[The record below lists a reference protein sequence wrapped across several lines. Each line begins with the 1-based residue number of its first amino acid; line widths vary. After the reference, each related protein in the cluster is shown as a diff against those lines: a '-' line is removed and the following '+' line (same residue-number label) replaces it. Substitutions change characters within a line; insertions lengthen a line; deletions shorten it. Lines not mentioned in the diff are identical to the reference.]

1 MARQSFFERQTL
13 ARRNTAVLVLL
24 FLSAV
29 LLITLAVDLVGY
41 LLTRQLTPIPHFGAW
56 LLSEQGLLT
65 SGAVV
70 GVIATGSMVRWVD
83 LSGGGDRV
91 ARMVGARLLDPS
103 GQDSDEQRLRNIVE
117 EMSIASGVPVPDLYI
132 MDNEPGINA
141 FVAGQV
147 PSEAVMVVTHGALT
161 HLSRDELQGVVGH
174 EFSHILNGDMG
185 INVRLIAL
193 LAGILMIGQIGQF
206 LLTGSTY
213 RSSYS
218 RSRHSNRGIHLAAGL
233 ALMAIGYIGLFFGRL
248 IQSAISRQRES
259 LADASS
265 VQFTRNPEALG
276 RALHRIGQHSGYFQA
291 SHHGSDVNHMCFT
304 ETVRMRLA
312 GWLASHPPLEE
323 RIRAIDPA
331 LPARL
336 RNRER
341 DQLKPETAAEID
353 SPEAGGGFFAAV
365 TAPVQGGSAAFISQT
380 RLSDSA
386 GAVSPANGRYAKD
399 LLRRLPD
406 NVRTLART
414 RTGAVQLCHALAVQ
428 GEKPPDTPRPALDD
442 LTPDAPSLK
451 PDPDQVHAFLSV
463 LDALGPAIR
472 FPLLE
477 MAMPALRRL
486 DPEERAALTQQ
497 LHTLIRDDGR
507 VSLFELALVSFIQR
521 HLTEAGQREA
531 PVRFRRYAA
540 VQDRLAV
547 LLSLIARAATPTM
560 DEARACYTEAMAGF
574 GTGKDLPPLQ
584 ERVTLKQ
591 LMAALK
597 ALRGL
602 SPLLKPPVLDACQ
615 HCVLRDDR
623 VEQREYELI
632 RLVADQLDC
641 PMPPLPVRIDEG

>member
-1 MARQSFFERQTL
+1 MARQSFFERQSL
-13 ARRNTAVLVLL
+13 ARRNTTVLVLL

-41 LLTRQLTPIPHFGAW
+41 LLTRQVTPSPHFGTW
-56 LLSEQGLLT
+56 LLSQQGLLT
-65 SGAVV
+65 SGVAI
-70 GVIATGSMVRWVD
+70 GVIAIGSLVRWID
-83 LSGGGDRV
+83 LASGGDRV

-103 GQDSDEQRLRNIVE
+103 SQDGDEQRLRNIVE
-117 EMSIASGVPVPDLYI
+117 EMSIASGVPVPDLYV

-147 PSEAVMVVTHGALT
+147 PSEAIMVVTHGALT
-161 HLSRDELQGVVGH
+161 HLSRDELQGVIGH

-206 LLTGSTY
+206 LLAGSAH
-213 RSSYS
+213 RSAF
-218 RSRHSNRGIHLAAGL
+218 SRHGRRDRGIHVAAGL
-233 ALMAIGYIGLFFGRL
+233 ALMMIGYIGLFFGRL
-248 IQSAISRQRES
+248 IQAAISRQRES

-276 RALHRIGQHSGYFQA
+276 RALHRIGQHAGYFQT
-291 SHHGSDVNHMCFT
+291 SGHGSDLNHMCFT

-323 RIRAIDPA
+323 RIQAIDPT

-341 DQLKPETAAEID
+341 DRLKPDIT
-353 SPEAGGGFFAAV
+353 PEPATPERDHGLFDAV
-365 TAPVQGGSAAFISQT
+365 TSPVAGRSAAFISGT
-380 RLSDSA
+380 RLSESA
-386 GAVSPANGRYAKD
+386 GAVSPANERYARD

-406 NVRTLART
+406 NVRTLTRT

-428 GEKPPDTPRPALDD
+428 GDKTPDAPRPTLDD
-442 LTPDAPSLK
+442 LTPGAPSLT
-451 PDPDQVHAFLSV
+451 PDAGQVQAFLASI
-463 LDALGPAIR
+463 DALGPAVR

-486 DPEERAALTQQ
+486 DPEERAALAQQ

-507 VSLFELALVSFIQR
+507 VSLFELALVSFINR
-521 HLTEAGQREA
+521 HLTEAGHRGA
-531 PVRFRRYAA
+531 DVRFRRYTA
-540 VQDRLAV
+540 VQGPLAV
-547 LLSLIARAATPTM
+547 LLSLVARAATPTL
-560 DEARACYTEAMAGF
+560 ESARACYAEAMAGF
-574 GTGKDLPPLQ
+574 GTGKERPPLQ
-584 ERVTLKQ
+584 EQVTLKQ

-602 SPLLKPPVLDACQ
+602 SPLLKPAVLDACQ
-615 HCVLRDDR
+615 HCALRDDR
-623 VEQREYELI
+623 VDQREYELI
-632 RLVADQLDC
+632 RLVADQMDC